1 MEIKKGYKQTELGI
15 IPEEWEVK
23 KIGDCFEFLTTNSY
37 SREKMTYEEQE
48 YMNIHYGDIHMKY
61 GATLDIEEMKGKIPY
76 IKSEETLPKKIILIE
91 EGDLLIADA
100 SEDYKD
106 IGKSTEVLNV
116 KDSKILGGLHTLLL
130 RDKNNYFINGYKGYI
145 LRSEKISKEVKKI
158 ATGISVLGI
167 SKTNLSELNIPIPP
181 LKEQEKIAEVLSC
194 YDKAIEQQ
202 ELLMEKEKEFKKGM
216 MQKIFS
222 QEIRFKGDDG
232 ENYPE
237 WEEKRLLEIGEII
250 TGKTPSTKEEKYWN
264 GNIQFV
270 TPTDIRNKKYQIK
283 TDRFVTEEIQM
294 KFLPIGTIMFTCI
307 GATIGKMSIATKIC
321 ITNQQ
326 INSIIV
332 KENIDSEYIYYFLLY
347 IVPRIQSSK
356 STTTMPIINK
366 TEFSNI
372 YIKLPVKLEQEKI
385 ANFLSDVDRKI
396 ELLENKLQL
405 LKNEK
410 KGMLQKLL
418 TGEIR
423 V

>member
-1 MEIKKGYKQTELGI
+1 MEIKKGYKQTEIGI

-23 KIGDCFEFLTTNSY
+23 KL
-37 SREKMTYEEQE
+37 
-48 YMNIHYGDIHMKY
+48 GDI
-61 GATLDIEEMKGKIPY
+61 
-76 IKSEETLPKKIILIE
+76 
-91 EGDLLIADA
+91 
-100 SEDYKD
+100 
-106 IGKSTEVLNV
+106 
-116 KDSKILGGLHTLLL
+116 
-130 RDKNNYFINGYKGYI
+130 
-145 LRSEKISKEVKKI
+145 SEKISYGMNSPAVEYDGKNKYIRITDINEENRKFTPNPLTSPNKLVDDKYLVKEGDILFARTGASVGKSYIYKEEDGKLYFAGFLIRFNIKKI
-158 ATGISVLGI
+158 NNAQFIFFQTLTKRYKKWIEKMSMRSGQPGINAEEY
-167 SKTNLSELNIPIPP
+167 KTFLVVIPP
-181 LKEQEKIAEVLSC
+181 LKEQEKIAEILSY
-194 YDKAIEQQ
+194 YDKVIEQQ
-202 ELLMEKEKEFKKGM
+202 ELLIEKEKEFKKGM

-222 QEIRFKGDDG
+222 REIRFKDDDG

-270 TPTDIRNKKYQIK
+270 TPTDMRNKKYQIK

-385 ANFLSDVDRKI
+385 ANFLSDVDRKL